1 MTLFAWR
8 ASQCSPLLGLTS
20 SSVGRTERR
29 PEVKSEISTYPGL
42 SLVIKHSATP
52 AQAIKIQLNSGFVIL
67 FICRKE
73 LQQLCIARYT
83 QSQSVTVQSS
93 QASQFLKRKLF
104 VLPLGGREVCD
115 LQYNIGNNYREFKCK
130 SISNGYR
137 CSGGNLK

>member
-93 QASQFLKRKLF
+93 QARQFLKRNNLYC
-104 VLPLGGREVCD
+104 LEV
-115 LQYNIGNNYREFKCK
+115 GE
-130 SISNGYR
+130 R
-137 CSGGNLK
+137 CVTFSTILVTIIENLNVNPYQMDIDARGEI

>member
-1 MTLFAWR
+1 M
-8 ASQCSPLLGLTS
+8 
-20 SSVGRTERR
+20 
-29 PEVKSEISTYPGL
+29 KSEISTYPGL

-93 QASQFLKRKLF
+93 QARQFLKGNYLYCF
-104 VLPLGGREVCD
+104 EV
-115 LQYNIGNNYREFKCK
+115 GE
-130 SISNGYR
+130 R
-137 CSGGNLK
+137 CVTFSTILVTIIENLNVNPYQMDIDARGEI